1 MTRFFSRQNFSRFSY
16 LLAFTVLS
24 LTVHAATSKSGH
36 LSPNP
41 WTLSFGIV
49 PSGTT
54 QTRTDTITNSG
65 AAAVTIQNVSVVG
78 SGFATTSWALPLT
91 LSPGQSVT
99 ATVKFSP
106 TSTARQ
112 RGDLYLTWTSGAT
125 HGVLDVDLVGRGS
138 TASGQL
144 ASNPTSIS
152 FGSVSVGTS
161 KSATGTLTNSANY
174 AVSVSTATVT
184 GTGFRMSGLTAPMTL
199 NPGQS
204 ASYSITFA
212 PTSSGSV
219 TGNLAISSNAP
230 NALLNIPLSA
240 AGATGGQVS
249 ATPASLS
256 FGSVAMGS
264 SKSMSESLSNSGSAA
279 LTISQITP
287 TGAGFSFSGIN
298 PPVTLSPGQ
307 NFTFTVTYKPASSGT
322 TTGALSVTSNAANS
336 SLSIPLSGSAGTTPA
351 GQLAVSPTSINFGSV
366 PTGSKK
372 TQTATLTASNGSVT
386 ISSGSITGTEFS
398 ITGISFPVT
407 IASGQ
412 SASFTAT
419 FAPQASG
426 AASATLTLA
435 SNASNGSVSEAFSGS
450 GTTPVQHSVALNWN
464 ASTSS
469 GVVGYNVYRSGQSG
483 GPYAKINSSLIPSTT
498 NTDTNVQSGSTYYYV
513 VTAVDSSGRESL
525 FSNQVQAVIP

>member
-1 MTRFFSRQNFSRFSY
+1 MTRLFSRQNFSRFSY
-16 LLAFTVLS
+16 LLAFIVVS
-24 LTVHAATSKSGH
+24 LTVHAATSKAGR

-41 WTLSFGIV
+41 WTLSFGAV
-49 PSGTT
+49 PSGAT

-65 AAAVTIQNVSVVG
+65 GSTVTIQNVSVVG
-78 SGFATTSWALPLT
+78 SGFATRSWALPLT
-91 LSPGQSVT
+91 LSPGQSTT
-99 ATVKFSP
+99 ATVTFTPS
-106 TSTARQ
+106 STARQ
-112 RGDLYLTWTSGAT
+112 RGDLYLTWTSGSA

-138 TASGQL
+138 TVSGQL

-152 FGSVSVGTS
+152 FGTVPVGTS
-161 KSATGTLTNSANY
+161 KSAAGTLTNSATY
-174 AVSVSTATVT
+174 AVSVSQATVT
-184 GTGFRMSGLTAPMTL
+184 GTGFRMSGLTPMTL

-212 PTSSGSV
+212 PTSSGNVS
-219 TGNLAISSNAP
+219 GNLAISSNAP
-230 NALLNIPLSA
+230 NALLNIPLTA

-264 SKSMSESLSNSGSAA
+264 SKSMSETLSNSGTAA

-287 TGAGFSFSGIN
+287 TVAGFSFSGIN

-307 NFTFTVTYKPASSGT
+307 NFTFNVTYKPTSSGT
-322 TTGALSVTSNAANS
+322 TSGALSVTSNAANP

-366 PTGSKK
+366 TTGSKK

-386 ISSGSITGTEFS
+386 VSSGNITGTEFS
-398 ITGISFPVT
+398 VTGISFPVT

-412 SASFTAT
+412 SASFSVI

-435 SNASNGSVSEAFSGS
+435 SNASNGSVSETFTGS
-450 GTTPVQHSVALNWN
+450 GTTSLPHSVALNWN

-483 GPYAKINSSLIPSTT
+483 GPYAKINSALIPSTT

-513 VTAVDSSGRESL
+513 VTAVDSSGRESV